1 VTAIESQ
8 RGRLS
13 RQSIAQSAADIIG
26 SDGLAAF
33 SLRSV
38 AKSLGV
44 DPAAIYRH
52 YENVDDLLRDVADLA
67 LAPVTEKF
75 VTSADPRD
83 DVRRLLL
90 RLRNVLLSSG
100 VARLNVS
107 GPSRHSNE
115 LRITEVMLTSFAKLG
130 LSSKDAVMAY
140 HVLIEFTVGSASLD
154 APLASSPADRR
165 DTYKRWRTDYRTVD
179 AETYPAIAAH
189 ASLLYPS
196 SEKVFAT
203 GLEAL
208 LNQLLV
214 GSHSGD

>member
-1 VTAIESQ
+1 
-8 RGRLS
+8 
-13 RQSIAQSAADIIG
+13 
-26 SDGLAAF
+26 
-33 SLRSV
+33 
-38 AKSLGV
+38 
-44 DPAAIYRH
+44 
-52 YENVDDLLRDVADLA
+52 
-67 LAPVTEKF
+67 
-75 VTSADPRD
+75 
-83 DVRRLLL
+83 
-90 RLRNVLLSSG
+90 
-100 VARLNVS
+100 
-107 GPSRHSNE
+107 
-115 LRITEVMLTSFAKLG
+115 MLTSFAKLG

-165 DTYKRWRTDYRTVD
+165 DTYKRWRTDYKTVD

>member
-1 VTAIESQ
+1 MTAIESQ

-13 RQSIAQSAADIIG
+13 RQSIARSAADIIG
-26 SDGLAAF
+26 SDGLGAF
-33 SLRSV
+33 SLRSL
-38 AKSLGV
+38 AKTLGV

-52 YENVDDLLRDVADLA
+52 YENLDDLLRDVADLA

-75 VTSADPRD
+75 VTSADPLD
-83 DVRRLLL
+83 DVRRL
-90 RLRNVLLSSG
+90 RHVLLSSG

-115 LRITEVMLTSFAKLG
+115 LQITEVMLTSFAKLG

-165 DTYKRWRTDYRTVD
+165 DTYKRWRTDYKTVD
-179 AETYPAIAAH
+179 AKTYPAIAAH
-189 ASLLYPS
+189 ASRLYPS
-196 SEKVFAT
+196 SERVFAT
-203 GLEAL
+203 GLDAL

-214 GSHSGD
+214 RSHSDD